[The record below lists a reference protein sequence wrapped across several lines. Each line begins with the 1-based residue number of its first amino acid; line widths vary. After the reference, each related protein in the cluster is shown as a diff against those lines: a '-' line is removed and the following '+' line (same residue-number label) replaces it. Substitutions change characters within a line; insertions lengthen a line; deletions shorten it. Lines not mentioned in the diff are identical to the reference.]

1 MVLDICHTL
10 NQFCAPLPLE
20 YAEFKEMSNTVFPN
34 ILDTKV
40 CLYLRTGIS
49 RVTWHLKKT
58 IFPVFFY
65 AIKNLKLFNEF
76 QKCLL

>member
-40 CLYLRTGIS
+40 CLYLRTCDVAHENK
-49 RVTWHLKKT
+49 R
-58 IFPVFFY
+58 FFLY
-65 AIKNLKLFNEF
+65 SYTP
-76 QKCLL
+76 